1 MNEPR
6 VTYGQLA
13 DVLNSFGFE
22 RKTLT
27 DGNYLFEYPGTNVVV
42 SLPSL
47 PRDKAARPFHWM
59 KVRGTL
65 DDFGFLDRDKFFDA
79 VRERSPAA

>member
-1 MNEPR
+1 MRERTAGRSFYTVSRSLYYPYK
-6 VTYGQLA
+6 VLLA
-13 DVLNSFGFE
+13 S
-22 RKTLT
+22 
-27 DGNYLFEYPGTNVVV
+27 VVV
-42 SLPSL
+42 CLRSRSSL
-47 PRDKAARPFHWM
+47 PRNKAAHPFHWM